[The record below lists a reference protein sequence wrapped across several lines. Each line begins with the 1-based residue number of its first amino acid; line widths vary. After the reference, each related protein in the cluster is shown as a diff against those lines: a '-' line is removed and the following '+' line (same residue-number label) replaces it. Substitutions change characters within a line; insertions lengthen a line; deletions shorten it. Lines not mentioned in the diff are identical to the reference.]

1 MWIEFSL
8 HPIKNC
14 HAESILVFIWGIAF
28 SWELFPA
35 FLIWTS
41 VIRMRRCPRK
51 WSHSRGALGKVCD
64 ANRLKAAPSNNGGN
78 SGSDVV
84 SKIKVHHLSHLNMNA
99 GFSLSTIHVSLSGTV
114 WAAPYRTE
122 RSNSDKFI
130 RFNYPFI
137 CLSALGTCWL
147 MRRKLWFSTWDA
159 PPTSLEKTTKSFLLS
174 LTSRSHLL
182 RRLKVWEVQQSHQTN
197 GTAHRL
203 AAEIPEGRRNRKE
216 S

>member
-1 MWIEFSL
+1 
-8 HPIKNC
+8 
-14 HAESILVFIWGIAF
+14 
-28 SWELFPA
+28 
-35 FLIWTS
+35 
-41 VIRMRRCPRK
+41 MRRCPRK

-114 WAAPYRTE
+114 WAAPYRTK

-203 AAEIPEGRRNRKE
+203 AAEIPEGRRKLKWEMEQGLINSCQLQGCWNWPDASTASSTMWRIIFCVRW
-216 S
+216 SINNI